1 MKLLD
6 KTNIYFFGVS
16 LLIFC
21 IGGVLFFILFKII
34 IDIDQNQK
42 LQLRKEY
49 TIKQLM
55 KSDSLEFYQKYSA
68 NMVFIRPV
76 PKFNDSTERFSDTT
90 IFDNIDLQNVAYR
103 KLSLNVTIKGKS
115 YRIEMRRAL
124 VEMTRLIEG
133 VVILVL
139 ILFTAFVAILSLV
152 NNRLSKAIWKP
163 FYQILDRINTYRID
177 RAESLSFPES
187 SIEEFNIL
195 SVDIEKMTYKIHQEF
210 NIQKEFIENA
220 SHEIQTPL
228 SIINSKLEILLQ
240 TPQLASE
247 QLDLINS
254 SLIAVKRLSKLNE
267 ALLILSRIENR
278 QFHYTEEININTALD
293 RHLENLEELIQI
305 NNISITKEY
314 LDKIRV
320 TMNPFLADIL
330 LENLIT
336 NAIRHN
342 VTGGSIIIRTEMEGL
357 TISNTGAEPSG
368 DPGTLFQRFVKVNKK
383 SNSLGLG
390 LSIVKGISD
399 TYRFIIDYT
408 FVNPMHRIS
417 LRINPSNS
425 FPAK

>member
-383 SNSLGLG
+383 SISLGLG